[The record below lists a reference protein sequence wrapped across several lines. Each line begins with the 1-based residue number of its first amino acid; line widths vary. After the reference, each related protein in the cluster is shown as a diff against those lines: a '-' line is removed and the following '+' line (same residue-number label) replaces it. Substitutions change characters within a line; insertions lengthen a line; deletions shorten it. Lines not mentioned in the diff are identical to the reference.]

1 MFHELCQKKIVSI
14 RFQKKE
20 EEALPGFDE
29 KTCNFL
35 NKYFLHF
42 WPYFPLPSMAPKL
55 KITDYT
61 LNLKLLSVAF
71 LKRKKF
77 SSTCIVL
84 CWSLKIAFK
93 CIYLNQLLWH
103 HFLIPAQHSGFVLSL
118 SCLKSFPEREIADRS
133 LNTYKLRYK
142 IKIKFKWIIIFS
154 FQTQD
159 Y

>member
-1 MFHELCQKKIVSI
+1 MSI
-14 RFQKKE
+14 RFQKRKE
-20 EEALPGFDE
+20 VLPGFDE

-35 NKYFLHF
+35 NKYFLRF

-71 LKRKKF
+71 LERKKL
-77 SSTCIVL
+77 SSPGIVL
-84 CWSLKIAFK
+84 CRPLKIAFK
-93 CIYLNQLLWH
+93 CIYLNQLFWR
-103 HFLIPAQHSGFVLSL
+103 HFSIPAQHSGFVLSL

-133 LNTYKLRYK
+133 LNTCKLWYK
-142 IKIKFKWIIIFS
+142 IKNKLKLIIIFN

-159 Y
+159 YKII

>member
-1 MFHELCQKKIVSI
+1 MNCVKRKLWALGFKKGRRGIAKFWWEDMQLSEQI
-14 RFQKKE
+14 F
-20 EEALPGFDE
+20 P
-29 KTCNFL
+29 TFL
-35 NKYFLHF
+35 TL
-42 WPYFPLPSMAPKL
+42 FPPSLYGTQL

-71 LKRKKF
+71 LERKKL
-77 SSTCIVL
+77 SSPGIVL
-84 CWSLKIAFK
+84 CLPLKIAFK
-93 CIYLNQLLWH
+93 CIYLNRLFWR
-103 HFLIPAQHSGFVLSL
+103 HFSIPAQHSGFVLSL

>member
-1 MFHELCQKKIVSI
+1 MSI
-14 RFQKKE
+14 RFQKRK
-20 EEALPGFDE
+20 EALPGFDE
-29 KTCNFL
+29 KTCHFL
-35 NKYFLHF
+35 NKYFLRF
-42 WPYFPLPSMAPKL
+42 WPYFPLPSMVPKL

-71 LKRKKF
+71 LERKKL
-77 SSTCIVL
+77 SSPGIVL
-84 CWSLKIAFK
+84 CLPLKIAFK
-93 CIYLNQLLWH
+93 CIYLNQLFWR
-103 HFLIPAQHSGFVLSL
+103 HFSIPAQHSGFVLSL

-142 IKIKFKWIIIFS
+142 IKIKFKLIIIFS

>member
-1 MFHELCQKKIVSI
+1 MNCVKRKLWALGFKKRKKRHCQVLMRRHATSWTNISYI
-14 RFQKKE
+14 SD
-20 EEALPGFDE
+20 LISP
-29 KTCNFL
+29 
-35 NKYFLHF
+35 
-42 WPYFPLPSMAPKL
+42 FPLWYPTKNQWLHLEPK
-55 KITDYT
+55 IF
-61 LNLKLLSVAF
+61 LSVAF
-71 LKRKKF
+71 LKRKRF

>member
-1 MFHELCQKKIVSI
+1 MNCVKRKLWALGFKKGRRGIA
-14 RFQKKE
+14 RFWWEDMQ
-20 EEALPGFDE
+20 LPEQIFP
-29 KTCNFL
+29 TFL
-35 NKYFLHF
+35 TL
-42 WPYFPLPSMAPKL
+42 FPPSLYGTQL

-133 LNTYKLRYK
+133 LNTCKLRFK

>member
-1 MFHELCQKKIVSI
+1 MFHEFCQKKIVSI

-55 KITDYT
+55 QITDYT
-61 LNLKLLSVAF
+61 LNPKLLSVAF

-93 CIYLNQLLWH
+93 CIYLNQLFWH
-103 HFLIPAQHSGFVLSL
+103 HFFDTCPTFRVCVKSEL
-118 SCLKSFPEREIADRS
+118 LKIFPWKRDCRQEFEHI
-133 LNTYKLRYK
+133 
-142 IKIKFKWIIIFS
+142 
-154 FQTQD
+154 
-159 Y
+159 